1 MVRGTCTSMD
11 DDGAAADEEETEEVA
26 KVEEE
31 LDSSATETELDAEV
45 DGAADEAAVTEEDTT
60 EDTTDEEDDGAA
72 LLDEAAVLETVLDA
86 LLEELAALDEE
97 ALLEELELTLAPT
110 DLQTLEKEFAA
121 VSALLPHLDFKQ
133 EDISE
138 DSLLQTQ
145 AI

>member
-11 DDGAAADEEETEEVA
+11 DDGAAADEDETEEVA

-31 LDSSATETELDAEV
+31 LDCSATETELDAEV
-45 DGAADEAAVTEEDTT
+45 DGAADEAAATEEDTT

-72 LLDEAAVLETVLDA
+72 VLDEAAVLETVLDA